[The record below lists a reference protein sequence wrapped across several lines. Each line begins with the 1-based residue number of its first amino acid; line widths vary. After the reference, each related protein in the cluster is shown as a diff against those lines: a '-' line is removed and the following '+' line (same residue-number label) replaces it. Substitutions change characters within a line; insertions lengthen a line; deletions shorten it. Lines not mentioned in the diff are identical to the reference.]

1 MRKWIN
7 KKLDGDKLWLS
18 YWPSS
23 FTLLINLFSI
33 FGNLYFPAKSNLLN
47 DFLILCG
54 SFGVAFSLKGINMIY
69 KYRKDLNKR
78 RS

>member
-1 MRKWIN
+1 
-7 KKLDGDKLWLS
+7 
-18 YWPSS
+18 
-23 FTLLINLFSI
+23 
-33 FGNLYFPAKSNLLN
+33 LLN